1 MIKYLNKLSYLL
13 GKKKNIIYVDSIST
27 KNFLEESIQK
37 ENLIAIDTEFDWR
50 NTYYPILSMIQI
62 STYDHIFLLDYLKW
76 KDLDFL
82 KRCLEKENK
91 KIIFHSSRSDTTVLS
106 SNLNIKIQNSFDIQ
120 IGEKF
125 LNKGFGLSY
134 GSLVETYFGIKLE
147 KGETNSNWLRRPLS
161 ESQIQYAAQDVEFL
175 IGIYKI
181 QKKQLNKLGFLD
193 EVESLSNL
201 EATLGNKSIKDM
213 RVKKFKKKYKRKKL
227 EIYSW
232 REMIAENK
240 NIPPSHVFKDNEI
253 NKLMKLDLHQKDSR
267 RKLMS
272 IIGDSFLVEKY
283 IKFAK

>member
-13 GKKKNIIYVDSIST
+13 GKKKNIIYVDSITT
-27 KNFLEESIQK
+27 KNFLEESLQK

-82 KRCLEKENK
+82 KRYLEKENK

-106 SNLNIKIQNSFDIQ
+106 SNINLKIKNSYDIQ

-125 LNKGFGLSY
+125 LTKGLGLSY

-147 KGETNSNWLRRPLS
+147 KGETNSNWLKRPLS
-161 ESQIQYAAQDVEFL
+161 DSQIQYAAQDVEFL

-201 EATLGNKSIKDM
+201 EADLGNKSIKEM
-213 RVKKFKKKYKRKKL
+213 RVKKFRKKYKRKKL
-227 EIYSW
+227 NIYSW

-240 NIPPSHVFKDNEI
+240 NIPPSYVFKDNEI
-253 NKLMKLDLHQKDSR
+253 NKLMKLDLRQKDSR
-267 RKLMS
+267 KKLMS
-272 IIGDSFLVEKY
+272 IMGDTFLVEKY

>member
-13 GKKKNIIYVDSIST
+13 GKKKNIIYVDSITT
-27 KNFLEESIQK
+27 KNFLEESLQK

-82 KRCLEKENK
+82 KRFLEKENK

-106 SNLNIKIQNSFDIQ
+106 SNINLKIKNSYDIQ

-125 LNKGFGLSY
+125 LTKGLGLSY

-147 KGETNSNWLRRPLS
+147 KGETNSNWLKRPLS
-161 ESQIQYAAQDVEFL
+161 DSQIQYAAQDVEFL

-201 EATLGNKSIKDM
+201 EADLGNKSIKEM
-213 RVKKFKKKYKRKKL
+213 RVKKFRKKYKRKKL
-227 EIYSW
+227 NIYSW

-253 NKLMKLDLHQKDSR
+253 NKLMKLDLRQKDSR
-267 RKLMS
+267 KKLMS
-272 IIGDSFLVEKY
+272 IMGDTFLVEKY

>member
-1 MIKYLNKLSYLL
+1 ML
-13 GKKKNIIYVDSIST
+13 GKKKNIIYVDSITT
-27 KNFLEESIQK
+27 KNFLEESLQK

-82 KRCLEKENK
+82 KRYLEKENK

-106 SNLNIKIQNSFDIQ
+106 SNINLKIKNSYDIQ

-125 LNKGFGLSY
+125 LTKGLGLSY

-147 KGETNSNWLRRPLS
+147 KGETNSNWLKRPLS
-161 ESQIQYAAQDVEFL
+161 DSQIQYAAQDVEFL

-201 EATLGNKSIKDM
+201 EADLGNKSIKEM
-213 RVKKFKKKYKRKKL
+213 RVKKFRKKYKRKKL
-227 EIYSW
+227 NIYSW

-240 NIPPSHVFKDNEI
+240 NIPPSYVFKDNEI
-253 NKLMKLDLHQKDSR
+253 NKLMKLDLRQKDSR
-267 RKLMS
+267 KKLMS
-272 IIGDSFLVEKY
+272 IMGDTFLVEKY

>member
-13 GKKKNIIYVDSIST
+13 GKKKNIIYVDSITT
-27 KNFLEESIQK
+27 KNFLEESLQK

-82 KRCLEKENK
+82 KRYLEKENK

-106 SNLNIKIQNSFDIQ
+106 SNINLKIKNSYDIQ

-125 LNKGFGLSY
+125 LTKGLGLSY

-147 KGETNSNWLRRPLS
+147 KGETNSNWLKRPLS
-161 ESQIQYAAQDVEFL
+161 DSQIQYAAQDVEFL

-201 EATLGNKSIKDM
+201 EADLGNKSIKEM
-213 RVKKFKKKYKRKKL
+213 RVKKFRKKYKRKKL
-227 EIYSW
+227 NIYSW

-253 NKLMKLDLHQKDSR
+253 NKLMKLDLRQKDSR
-267 RKLMS
+267 KKLMS
-272 IIGDSFLVEKY
+272 IMGDTFLVEKY